1 MTISKNVDMINGSLT
16 KNIIKFSIPV
26 ILTNILQLFFNAA
39 DLVIVGQYC
48 GEDYVGAVGA
58 TLSVIH
64 LIIGLFIGLSVGVG
78 VAVAQGLGARD
89 DKFVSDTVHTSVLA
103 FFIVGVILT
112 GAGIAI
118 TPEILAWMKTPGD
131 ILPLAITYMQIYFA
145 GTIVILLYNCGA
157 SILRAA
163 GDSRSPLIYLFL
175 AGILNVGLNLLFV
188 MELDMD
194 VDGVAWASTISQAVS
209 CVLVLGTI
217 AKRKDACKLKFKK
230 LRIKAR
236 PLKEV
241 ARIGLPAGI
250 QGTLFSISNVII
262 QSSING
268 FGELAVAGNS
278 AAISIEDFSLMS
290 MDGVNQAAVNFSGQN
305 FGAKKFDRIKKLTR
319 ICIILVTIVGVVTGG
334 AIFIFAKPL
343 LAIYTPESQEAIDFG
358 FIRLAYVCLPYFV
371 WGMMMVMTGVIRG
384 LGASFVPMLISVLGI
399 CGFRLVYLFTVF
411 QIPEF
416 HTPEALFFSY
426 PVSWAITLASLV
438 IAYKVLYGKI
448 LKKAQAEIQ
457 T

>member
-16 KNIIKFSIPV
+16 KNIIKFCIPV
-26 ILTNILQLFFNAA
+26 ILTNFLQLIFNAA

-48 GEDYVGAVGA
+48 GENYVGAVGA

-64 LIIGLFIGLSVGVG
+64 LIIGLFTGLSVGVG
-78 VAVAQGLGARD
+78 VAVAQGLGAQD
-89 DKFVSDTVHTSVLA
+89 DKFVSDTVHTSVLS

-112 GAGIAI
+112 GVGIVL
-118 TPEILAWMKTPGD
+118 TPSLLTWMNTPKD

-145 GTIVILLYNCGA
+145 GSVVILLYNCGA

-175 AGILNVGLNLLFV
+175 AGVLNVGLNIFFV
-188 MELDMD
+188 TRIEMD
-194 VDGVAWASTISQAVS
+194 VDGVAWASTISQTFS
-209 CVLVLGTI
+209 CILVLFTI
-217 AKRKDACKLKFKK
+217 ARRTDSCKLRFRK
-230 LRIKAR
+230 LRIKSK
-236 PLKEV
+236 PLAEV

-305 FGAKKFDRIKKLTR
+305 FGAKKFNRIRKLTI
-319 ICIILVTIVGVVTGG
+319 ICLVTVSVVGVVTGS
-334 AIFIFAKPL
+334 AVFAFAKPL
-343 LAIYTPESQEAIDFG
+343 LSIFVPESQEAIDFG
-358 FIRLAYVCLPYFV
+358 YTRLAYLCLPYFV
-371 WGMMMVMTGVIRG
+371 WGLMMVMTGVIRG

-411 QIPEF
+411 QIPKF

-426 PVSWAITLASLV
+426 PVSWAITLVTLIV
-438 IAYKVLYGKI
+438 AYKILY
-448 LKKAQAEIQ
+448 KKLMKKNIN
-457 T
+457 